1 MTTNLPISYGRSL
14 PKSVHYVSL
23 QISHLIKTVFI
34 CSFLM
39 ILAIS
44 VNGQVLN
51 ANGELQEINY
61 SGSYQEFTIPTT
73 GNLNGN
79 NFIEFFAK
87 GADGGKRK
95 VGSLVGKAGGGAKA
109 TGIFLI
115 GTSTGDLKPG
125 ARIRFIVGEKGTNER
140 SGRAA
145 GAGGGGGTGIIYTE
159 AASDADISCGT
170 VSTNLSDAATCWV
183 ALVVGGGGGGAYGSA
198 LSVFGG
204 KSGRDNES
212 GGDGNGGNAGNG
224 GSNGNGGQS
233 TDAGSGFNR
242 AGGGGGAKS
251 SGTNNLNNTA
261 GGKGQF
267 EGGEGGNAGS
277 ANRRGGFGYGGGGS
291 GTSAGSDTNAG
302 GGGGGGYSGGGGGD
316 TDVGGGGGSFVN
328 SDAVLSE
335 KEDGN
340 RDGSPDNGRIT
351 YEFIVNIPGVIA
363 KCKNLEVTLTNG
375 SYTILPSD
383 LENGSIVEAG
393 EAIDQQF
400 IGTSS
405 SSLTFTCADIGE
417 QLVTYTVVSTSGAFD
432 DCISVIEVSDEDP
445 PILTCPTNTIAAV
458 VTQTQNYIIN
468 PNNLGISASDGCG
481 GLVELSVLEEVLD
494 CDNLGL
500 TTIEIFGEDESGN
513 TGSCFASFDVSSSD
527 ASTSIT
533 CPANVSVGLGDA
545 SNCPAIVMADQLSP
559 IVEGSCTSEITYE
572 IANADGEVFAS
583 GIGALGDTEFPMPT
597 NIVTYTF
604 GANNVPTPPSCSFT
618 VSLQGSFF
626 DDAPFLCQDNLTFD
640 LTEEDNCTISLSENT
655 IIPLYFACFESVE
668 ATFSH
673 TDLDGQITTAG
684 PLDGFNPGG
693 QSFDIGVTEVTF
705 TGFYGS
711 LSETCSFT
719 VTVNDVTPPIAQCKD
734 VTITLAP
741 NKCSASIP
749 FSDFDDGSSDDCS
762 GGNLEFLIPG
772 FTDCSSGTCVDNPP
786 LFNAF
791 VIGAGAHTVSFVV
804 RDESGNTTPCTQTIT
819 LIDETPPNAVCQ
831 DVTVNLSNPVL
842 QATDIEAGSSDNCS
856 YEGSTAPLN
865 FNLLMPDN
873 GNSSVGS
880 SLTLDCSDIGQ
891 LNLTLE
897 VTDGAGLSSNCNA
910 VVTVV
915 DDLAPNVTCQDLT
928 VQLDGNGEAFILTA
942 DIGSATDACGIA
954 SESLNNYDFDCSNLS
969 PNPGIT
975 YTATDVNGNSASC
988 TATVTI
994 EDNIAPIVQ
1003 CKDVS
1008 INLDAS
1014 GVGQLSAN
1022 GIDDGSTDNCSI
1034 VSTSWTPMSFDCSDV
1049 GTVSVTQTFTDA
1061 SGNSASCTQMV
1072 TVNDFIVPVAICN
1085 NFTVQLDVSGNASIT
1100 VDDIDGGSTDACGL
1114 DSRSLSRTA
1123 FTCGD
1128 GAIPVTLSL
1137 TDPSGN
1143 SSHCTA
1149 TVTVEDN
1156 IAPTALCKNINL
1168 PLSNIGQA
1176 SITATD
1182 IDNGSN
1188 DNCSNGPI
1196 FNGLVAASV
1205 NPSNFNC
1212 SNVGPNT
1219 VLLTIT
1225 DIGGNTA
1232 TCTSTV
1238 TIIDDIAPN
1247 VQCQDLVVVLDENG
1261 QGTALV
1267 NDAFDT
1273 HSFDACGPLAISF
1286 ASGSTLTDLTFDC
1299 SNLGDNPAAVYA
1311 TDANGNTSSACN
1323 INIQVQDNTAP
1334 DPQCKNV
1341 AVYLSDPVLDAIDL
1355 DNGSSDECTPIGDLQ
1370 FFMYDNTGYLG
1381 ESIILDCS
1389 DIGTLSIDL
1398 LIADG
1403 NNSDLC
1409 TSIITVIDDIA
1420 PLALCQNIA
1429 VTIDADNLASGITP
1443 QQIDNG
1449 SSDACGI
1456 GQFTLSQNTF
1466 GCDDEGVNTVTLTV
1480 EDVNG
1485 NQSSCDAVVN
1495 VTIDDVFPEAWSSG
1509 DIGMV
1514 SIGNDYAYE
1523 PCGINTDQFYITGSG
1538 NNAISSTTDNVAYV
1552 YQSLCGDG
1560 SIIAKIES
1568 VAPNGYGGLMIRE
1581 TTNANSKQVSIF
1593 SNLTNS
1599 LRHEARYM
1607 GGANKVVQSFFKP
1620 LPYWLKLERQGDSVF
1635 AYYSSTGSNFQYI
1648 HAVYVPMQHCVEI
1661 GLASFT
1667 YLPYAQTEAVFS
1679 NVMVSENNSGFSANK
1694 VIPQYPL
1701 TNVEGK
1707 RSWDNI
1713 TKPTAY
1719 TIFPNPARKEFIV
1732 QLSSPTE
1739 KTETLE
1745 LYNTLGQLV
1754 ETQALSIGQKK
1765 LIWDVSA
1772 LPSGTYWLKAK
1783 NQNQLD
1789 KIIVSL

>member
-61 SGSYQEFTIPTT
+61 SGSYQEFTIPTAA
-73 GNLNGN
+73 NLNGN

-159 AASDADISCGT
+159 AASDADISCST

-445 PILTCPTNTIAAV
+445 PILTCPTNTIVAV

-604 GANNVPTPPSCSFT
+604 GANNLTTPPSCSFT
-618 VSLQGSFF
+618 VALQGQFS
-626 DDAPFLCQDNLTFD
+626 DDLLLQCQDNLTFELEAD
-640 LTEEDNCTISLSENT
+640 DNCSISLGEGL
-655 IIPLYFACFESVE
+655 IIPFYNTCFESVE
-668 ATFSH
+668 GNFTY
-673 TDLDGQITTAG
+673 TDPNGQVVTS
-684 PLDGFNPGG
+684 PPFDGFSPGG
-693 QSFDIGVTEVTF
+693 LTFGVGVSEVSF

-719 VTVNDVTPPIAQCKD
+719 VTVNDVTPPLAQCKD
-734 VTITLAP
+734 VTVTLAP
-741 NKCSASIP
+741 NKCSASVP
-749 FSDFDDGSSDDCS
+749 FSDFDNGSTDDCS
-762 GGNLEFLIPG
+762 DGNLEFLIPG
-772 FTDCSSGTCVDNPP
+772 FTDCSTGPCIDYPP

-804 RDESGNTTPCTQTIT
+804 RDESGNTTPCTQTLT

-842 QATDIEAGSSDNCS
+842 QATDIDAGSSDNCS
-856 YEGSTAPLN
+856 YGGSVTPLN

-897 VTDGAGLSSNCNA
+897 VTDGAGLSGSCNA

-915 DDLAPNVTCQDLT
+915 DDLAPNVTCQDFT
-928 VQLDGNGEAFILTA
+928 VQLDENGNATILPA
-942 DIGSATDACGIA
+942 DIGNATDACGIA

-988 TATVTI
+988 TAIVTI

-1014 GVGQLSAN
+1014 GVGQLSAS

-1114 DSRSLSRTA
+1114 DSRSLSRTT

-1128 GAIPVTLSL
+1128 GTIPVTLSL

-1238 TIIDDIAPN
+1238 TVIDNIAPN
-1247 VQCQDLVVVLDENG
+1247 VQCQDLIVVLDENG

-1267 NDAFDT
+1267 DDAFDT

-1286 ASGSTLTDLTFDC
+1286 ASGSSLTDLTFDC

-1311 TDANGNTSSACN
+1311 TDANGNMSSACN

-1334 DPQCKNV
+1334 I
-1341 AVYLSDPVLDAIDL
+1341 AVCNNFTAQLDASGNTSITVD
-1355 DNGSSDECTPIGDLQ
+1355 DMDGGSTDACGLASRNLSRTTFTCDDGAIPL
-1370 FFMYDNTGYLG
+1370 
-1381 ESIILDCS
+1381 
-1389 DIGTLSIDL
+1389 TLSITDHS
-1398 LIADG
+1398 G
-1403 NNSDLC
+1403 NSSHC
-1409 TSIITVIDDIA
+1409 TATVIVEDNIA
-1420 PLALCQNIA
+1420 PNAICKD
-1429 VTIDADNLASGITP
+1429 VTLNLDEFGSATLTSM
-1443 QQIDNG
+1443 QVDDG

-1485 NQSSCDAVVN
+1485 NQSSCDAVVT

-1523 PCGINTDQFYITGSG
+1523 PCGINTGQFYITGSG
-1538 NNAISSTTDNVAYV
+1538 NNAISSTTDNVAYA

-1620 LPYWLKLERQGDSVF
+1620 LPYWLKLERQGDWVF

-1667 YLPYAQTEAVFS
+1667 YLPYAQTVAVFS
-1679 NVMVSENNSGFSANK
+1679 NVVVSGNNSGFSANK

-1701 TNVEGK
+1701 TNVAGK

-1713 TKPTAY
+1713 TTPTAY
-1719 TIFPNPARKEFIV
+1719 TIFPNPAFNELIV

-1739 KTETLE
+1739 KAETLE
-1745 LYNTLGQLV
+1745 LYNAFGQLV
-1754 ETQALSIGQKK
+1754 DIQTLSIGEKK
-1765 LIWDVSA
+1765 LSWDVNA
-1772 LPSGTYWLKAK
+1772 LPPGTYWLKMDGERIV
-1783 NQNQLD
+1783 N
-1789 KIIVSL
+1789 KIIISR